1 MKINKMLFVPLLLSL
16 LLTGCSGSGSESDVG
31 LYRTIDA
38 DYSPEYYEEDYATE
52 SSLAASNGVMADE
65 RWNDEKLVYNSD
77 ISIETLEYN
86 ESLGV
91 LRSIINDCGGY
102 IESENESNGS
112 YYASSQKRINMTARI
127 PSKEHSNFLGALDGV
142 GHITNKSSS
151 VDNITNEYNDT
162 SVTVDSL
169 KIQEQ
174 RLLDMYDSAQTI
186 DEMIQVESR
195 LTEVQRQ
202 LESYSMQL
210 SRMDNE
216 VAYATIT
223 VTLQE
228 VKQIT
233 EEEPPSHFEDILD
246 AFVGSAASFLL
257 WLKALVISIIYAL
270 PYIAIITVIGAI
282 INKVSKRRKQ
292 KKDGNNVGTIP
303 RQSDDE
309 GVR

>member
-1 MKINKMLFVPLLLSL
+1 MKINEMLFVPLLLSL
-16 LLTGCSGSGSESDVG
+16 LLTGCSGSGGESDVG
-31 LYRTIDA
+31 LYNALDTN
-38 DYSPEYYEEDYATE
+38 YEPEYYTEDYAVEGGLVAT
-52 SSLAASNGVMADE
+52 NGVMADE

-86 ESLGV
+86 ESLEV

-112 YYASSQKRINMTARI
+112 YYTSSQKRINMTARI

-195 LTEVQRQ
+195 LAEVQRQ

-223 VTLQE
+223 INLQE

-233 EEEPPSHFEDILD
+233 EEEPPSHFGDILD
-246 AFVGSAASFLL
+246 AFVSSAASFLL